1 MTAFSWLLSH
11 WRAVVLGLL
20 AVALGMQSWR
30 LHQIQQVAAQQLMTL
45 TAQRTALDERTRQ
58 LREFTALAERND
70 REQARLR
77 ALAADTHTALAARQK
92 TIARLTRENEEVR
105 RWADARLPAD
115 VVRLRQRP
123 ALAGGHA
130 YRQWVSQA
138 DAVPVPGGQ
147 PADQRRSE

>member
-11 WRAVVLGLL
+11 WRAVVLGVL

-30 LHQIQQVAAQQLMTL
+30 LHHIQMIADRQSMTL
-45 TAQRTALDERTRQ
+45 TVQRAALDERDRQ
-58 LREFTALAERND
+58 LRELNALAERND
-70 REQARLR
+70 KAQARLR
-77 ALAADTHTALAARQK
+77 ALAADTQTALAARQK

-130 YRQWVSQA
+130 YRQWLSQA